1 MTRFETLDGQQLGAR
16 FAGDNGATMHLT
28 SKEATA
34 LFSLD
39 KNEELISDNGWSGT
53 ADDLIE
59 MLRDL
64 ETATSEQMMRR
75 FKSDGTLHWKQESK
89 LFLDTDGQ
97 LCEGTIFKR

>member
-1 MTRFETLDGQQLGAR
+1 MTRFETNNGEQLGAR

-28 SKEATA
+28 TKEATA

-39 KNEELISDNGWSGT
+39 GATEVTSDNGWSGT
-53 ADDLIE
+53 VNDLVE

-64 ETATSEQMMRR
+64 ESATTEQMMRR

-89 LFLDTDGQ
+89 LFLDGEGQ
-97 LCEGTIFKR
+97 LCRGTMFKR